1 MRVTNNMIMDVAS
14 ININGTKVLVND
26 RNNQMTTQKKINRP
40 SDDPVI
46 AVRSLRLG
54 TALSKAQQYYDRN
67 IPDAKSWLDVTET
80 ALSNMVSIFTD
91 VRTNCVNGATDT
103 LTQDDRNTILTQLSA
118 LQSQVYN
125 EGNSDYASRTV
136 FTGFRT
142 DKEVV
147 FSDQTEATGVT
158 YDINEKLSWTDMEE
172 FRYYTG
178 NVEVPSTKAGLDVTP
193 SDTVMSQYYRVRLSY
208 TEGDITDSNGE
219 KIDPPVITKIVGD
232 TKSTIPLK
240 SYASQEDWLA
250 ASTKDPKVKEVDD
263 NDAIYIK
270 ETGEI
275 IFGKDLAD
283 GLRTDHADISVDY
296 KKKGFSVGELRPEYY
311 FDCTATSA
319 DGTKTQYQRFDPET
333 GDLKRQEIQYTVA
346 ANQLLTINTEA
357 TDVFDQRIQRD
368 IGEMI
373 SCVSRSI
380 NAHDKIDEIKSMMKE
395 SQYAD
400 EDSQKK
406 LQGWLE
412 AAQKEADF
420 ADDDMQKLF
429 STEIGKVDEYLAKV
443 NLGVTKLGCAGDSL
457 AMTQTRMSDQ
467 KETIISLQS
476 QNDDVNLSDI
486 MIDYTAAY
494 TAYQASLTAAS
505 KLGQNTLL
513 NYI

>member
-54 TALSKAQQYYDRN
+54 TALSKAQQYYDKN

-80 ALSNMVSIFTD
+80 ALANMVNVFTD
-91 VRTNCVNGATDT
+91 IRTNCVNGATDT

-125 EGNSDYASRTV
+125 EGNSDYAGRTV
-136 FTGFRT
+136 FSGFRT

-147 FSDQTEATGVT
+147 FSDPTEAKDIK
-158 YDINEKLSWTDMEE
+158 YDITEKLSWDEMEE
-172 FRYYTG
+172 YRYYTG
-178 NVEVPSTKAGLDVTP
+178 DVVVPSTKAGISDPP
-193 SDTVMSQYYRVRLSY
+193 SDTVMTQYYRMRLAY
-208 TEGDITDSNGE
+208 TEADLMSEGTAASEVKIGD
-219 KIDPPVITKIVGD
+219 D
-232 TKSTIPLK
+232 TKTVTT
-240 SYASQEDWLA
+240 YASQDAWA
-250 ASTKDPKVKEVDD
+250 ADKGGIKEVGDD
-263 NDAIYIK
+263 EVIYIK
-270 ETGEI
+270 ETGEL
-275 IFGKDLAD
+275 IFGKNVSDNIRNTKAD
-283 GLRTDHADISVDY
+283 VTIEY
-296 KKKGFSVGELRPEYY
+296 EKTGFNVGELRPEYY
-311 FDCTATSA
+311 FDCESTIN
-319 DGTKTQYQRFDPET
+319 DTKTKYQRYEDD
-333 GDLKRQEIQYTVA
+333 GGLKRQEIQYTVA

-357 TDVFDQRIQRD
+357 VDVFDQNIQRD
-368 IGEMI
+368 VGEMI

-380 NAHDKIDEIKSMMKE
+380 KAHDKINEINSMMKE
-395 SQYAD
+395 SQYSDA
-400 EDSQKK
+400 DSQKK